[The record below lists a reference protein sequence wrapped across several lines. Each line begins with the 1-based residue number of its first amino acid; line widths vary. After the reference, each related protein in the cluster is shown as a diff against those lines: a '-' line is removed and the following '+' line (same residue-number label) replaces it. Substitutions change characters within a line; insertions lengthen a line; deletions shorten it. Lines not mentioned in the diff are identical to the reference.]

1 MGAGQTVRRPFFT
14 HAAAGFAITPD
25 MGMFEAR
32 EYRASASRAKHG
44 FIIGGGMVALGLW
57 MAFLAGETVSL
68 AGELVSNQR
77 ETGLFIV
84 LLGAAIAF
92 YVWWKKHDTRA
103 VLRIDETGVWCREWG
118 VTVPWDQVDVINPTG
133 NRLARLIV
141 IRVAEPDRFIDS
153 LPEAAGRKLRSNRL
167 WKKPLLRLPDG
178 YADAPLEELTATLRA
193 AQGHF
198 AHH

>member
-1 MGAGQTVRRPFFT
+1 
-14 HAAAGFAITPD
+14 
-25 MGMFEAR
+25 MGMFEAS

-44 FIIGGGMVALGLW
+44 FIIGGGTVALGLW
-57 MAFLAGETVSL
+57 MTFLAGETV
-68 AGELVSNQR
+68 ANQR
-77 ETGLFIV
+77 LTGLFII
-84 LLGAAIAF
+84 LLGAVIAG

-118 VTVPWDQVDVINPTG
+118 VTVPWDQVGVINPTG

-193 AQGHF
+193 AQDHF
-198 AHH
+198 THH